1 MSYLA
6 VGQFKNYVTLERGGG
21 VVSLKRYF
29 LLHRGGG
36 WWFLR
41 YITHKPDAI
50 LQPGLFLFAPVGTYY
65 SGHGILA
72 TTDI

>member
-36 WWFLR
+36 VVVPTL
-41 YITHKPDAI
+41 HNA
-50 LQPGLFLFAPVGTYY
+50 
-65 SGHGILA
+65 
-72 TTDI
+72 

>member
-21 VVSLKRYF
+21 VSLKRYF

-36 WWFLR
+36 VVPTL
-41 YITHKPDAI
+41 HNA
-50 LQPGLFLFAPVGTYY
+50 
-65 SGHGILA
+65 
-72 TTDI
+72 